1 MELNKNRLPL
11 MQLLSRRLRLSSVL
25 NRNNKGFT
33 IVELI
38 VTTSILVIVTTLIF
52 ANYPKFRENISLK
65 KTAQEIALAI
75 RRAQTYG
82 LSVRE
87 FQPGSGKFPGYGVH
101 FNIASSDSFILFAD
115 LDGDSVY
122 DGVSENVE
130 SLKIQTG
137 EKLSSLCANVKTS
150 PPGTCGFNTID
161 IIFFRP
167 KPLVTIKADGS
178 GFFDG
183 EIKII
188 SPRGQIKTIV
198 VLSSGQISVE

>member
-1 MELNKNRLPL
+1 MRLL
-11 MQLLSRRLRLSSVL
+11 GRRLRLFFVSS
-25 NRNNKGFT
+25 NESNNKGFT
-33 IVELI
+33 VVELI
-38 VTTSILVIVTTLIF
+38 VTISILVIVTTLIF

-65 KTAQEIALAI
+65 KTAQETALAV
-75 RRAQTYG
+75 RQAQTYG
-82 LSVRE
+82 LGVRE
-87 FQPGSGKFPGYGVH
+87 FQPGTGIFPGYGVH
-101 FNIASSDSFILFAD
+101 FNITSSDSFILFAD
-115 LDGDSVY
+115 LDEDNVY

-130 SLKIQTG
+130 SFKIQTG
-137 EKLSSLCANVKTS
+137 EKLSGLCANVKTS

-178 GFFDG
+178 DFFDA

-198 VLSSGQISVE
+198 ILSSGQISVE